1 MIVMAIEAARQV
13 ASSSLRI
20 KGYRFQDVMFHKAL
34 LISLNPEGV
43 ETHFYLRPR
52 NGSSNIAE
60 WNDFRLYTYS
70 NEEWAEV
77 CQGTIITHF
86 FEGGLKC
93 VNKASQRSVHQ
104 SQTSF
109 ASGVKNCRRMVDSK
123 ELYENLDSYGYNF
136 GPTFQ
141 TLKQISF
148 SDEKEAAA
156 TIDLH
161 DWKTKIPGDLISD
174 HLIHPTALD
183 GIFHL
188 TVAAFSKGGW
198 EQVPTM
204 VPTQLKSMW
213 ISNHLLDHSK
223 SRELKVYAKPT
234 FQGYREVEFSVR
246 AFDPMDDM
254 LAISLEGYRGTAISS
269 LKSSMKEAEWR
280 RLCFD
285 IDWKPDLETLS
296 DHQIST
302 YCVSAVSNSEFLT
315 TKLIDE
321 SELVCLY
328 FLSMVLRTV
337 STEQF
342 QSSRTHVT
350 RYLEW
355 AKHHYDRCDAETL
368 LSSKIQG
375 KTLLDDKAYRDVVL
389 TGLKESG
396 PDGKLYV
403 TVGESL
409 MPILRGEIDPLELLF
424 NGPLV
429 QDFYSSAAF
438 VANYKKMAA
447 YIDLLAHKNPDLQVL
462 EIGAGTGGAT
472 ASIIQ
477 KLSVHGDNEKGVP
490 RFSKYIY
497 TDISPGFFVEAKK
510 RFSEHVDRIVYRTL
524 DIEKDPLQQGFEAG
538 NYDVVVAAGVSMTLL
553 SHKSTLLSN

>member
-1 MIVMAIEAARQV
+1 MAIEAARQV

-20 KGYRFQDVMFHKAL
+20 KGYKFQDVVFHKAL

-43 ETHFYLRPR
+43 ETHLYLRPR

-104 SQTSF
+104 SQASF
-109 ASGVKNCRRMVDSK
+109 AADVKKCRRSVDSK

-136 GPTFQ
+136 GPSFQ
-141 TLKQISF
+141 TLNQISF

-156 TIDLH
+156 TIGLH
-161 DWKTKIPGDLISD
+161 DWKTKIPDDLISD

-183 GIFHL
+183 AIFHL

-223 SRELKVYAKPT
+223 NRELKLYAKPT
-234 FQGYREVEFSVR
+234 FHGYREVEFSVF

-254 LAISLEGYRGTAISS
+254 LAVSLEGYRGTAISS
-269 LKSSMKEAEWR
+269 MKSSMKEAEWR
-280 RLCFD
+280 RLCFN

-302 YCVSAVSNSEFLT
+302 YCASAVRNSESLT

-328 FLSMVLRTV
+328 FLSTVLHTL

-355 AKHHYDRCDAETL
+355 AKHHYDRCDAGTL
-368 LSSKIQG
+368 LSSNIQG
-375 KTLLDDKAYRDVVL
+375 NTLLDDKAYRDVVL

-429 QDFYSSAAF
+429 RDFYSSAAF
-438 VANYKKMAA
+438 VANYNKIAA
-447 YIDLLAHKNPDLQVL
+447 YVDLLAHKNPDLKVL

-472 ASIIQ
+472 AYIIQ
-477 KLSVHGDNEKGVP
+477 KLSMHGDDEKGVP
-490 RFSKYIY
+490 RFSEYIY
-497 TDISPGFFVEAKK
+497 TDISPGFFVEAQK

-524 DIEKDPLQQGFEAG
+524 DIEKDPLQQGFEVGA
-538 NYDVVVAAGVSMTLL
+538 YDVVVAAGVSMTLPSL
-553 SHKSTLLSN
+553 KSTLLSN